1 VNNSEEA
8 EREGDDDVWK
18 RFSSLPAYFGGK
30 RRLIGKIF
38 KHLPP
43 PGRAPVLVDAFLG
56 GGSISLFAKARGYRV
71 ICNDCALRSHI
82 VGRALIENDRV
93 KLTRED
99 LTRLFT
105 PVDNQPHFIEEHF
118 APDVVT
124 TKHARFLD
132 LAFVNARAAP
142 GVKKWL
148 LLLLLIKYILRMRPM
163 GNFGAK
169 TIIHQAEAGA
179 WEQMNPNYVKD
190 LLSRNICGHPKR
202 VAEVLRKQ
210 VNRGVFSNG
219 QVNEAHQGDVFEFL
233 GQAQGDILYLDPP
246 YAGTSSYETSLKALD
261 SMLAGRQLVLDKSVF
276 SKAGALEWLE
286 RLFEASRQFPTW
298 VLSYG
303 NSEANLEEVVKLV
316 EKFKRVTVAEAFRY
330 THLTGLSS
338 QEHRDR
344 NRELLIVAEG
354 TR

>member
-1 VNNSEEA
+1 M
-8 EREGDDDVWK
+8 WK

-38 KHLPP
+38 KHMPT
-43 PGRAPVLVDAFLG
+43 PGKAPVLVDAFLG

-71 ICNDCALRSHI
+71 ICNDIALRSHI

-93 KLTRED
+93 TLEKED
-99 LTRLFT
+99 VTRLFVQNGNEV
-105 PVDNQPHFIEEHF
+105 PFIEKNF
-118 APDVVT
+118 SPDVVT

-132 LAFVNARAAP
+132 NAFPAARAAQ
-142 GVKKWL
+142 GTKKWL
-148 LLLLLIKYILRMRPM
+148 LLLLLVKYILRMRPM

-179 WEQMNPNYVKD
+179 WEEMNPNYVRD
-190 LLSRNICGHPKR
+190 LLSRNICGHPKT
-202 VAEVLRKQ
+202 VAEVLRQQ
-210 VNRGVFSNG
+210 VNRGVFANG
-219 QVNEAHQGDVFEFL
+219 QENKANMGDVFEFL
-233 GQAQGDILYLDPP
+233 GKAQGDILYLDPP
-246 YAGTSSYETSLKALD
+246 YGGTSAYETSLKALD
-261 SMLAGRQLVLDKSVF
+261 SMLEGRLLTPEKSVF

-286 RLFEASRQFPTW
+286 RLFDASRRFPTW

-303 NSEANLEEVVKLV
+303 NAEAGLEEVVKLV
-316 EKFKRVTVAEAFRY
+316 EKFKRVRVAEAFRY

-354 TR
+354 KR

>member
-1 VNNSEEA
+1 M
-8 EREGDDDVWK
+8 
-18 RFSSLPAYFGGK
+18 
-30 RRLIGKIF
+30 IGKIF
-38 KHLPP
+38 KHMPTP
-43 PGRAPVLVDAFLG
+43 VKAPVLVDAFLG

-93 KLTRED
+93 TLVKD
-99 LTRLFT
+99 DVTRLFARAEE
-105 PVDNQPHFIEEHF
+105 QPHFIEENF

-132 LAFVNARAAP
+132 LAFFNAREAP
-142 GVKKWL
+142 GIKKWL
-148 LLLLLIKYILRMRPM
+148 LLLLLVKYILRMRPM

-179 WEQMNPNYVKD
+179 WEEMNPNYVKD
-190 LLSRNICGHPKR
+190 LLSRNICGHPKT
-202 VAEVLRKQ
+202 VAEVLRQQ

-233 GQAQGDILYLDPP
+233 ENVEADVIYLDPP
-246 YAGTSSYETSLKALD
+246 YGGTSSYETSLKALD
-261 SMLAGRQLVLDKSVF
+261 SMLEERLLTPEKSVF

-286 RLFEASRQFPTW
+286 RLVEASRLFPTW

-303 NSEANLEEVVKLV
+303 NAEASLEDVVKLV
-316 EKFKRVTVAEAFRY
+316 EKFKRVRVAEAFRY

-354 TR
+354 KK